1 LNLET
6 AARPDPGTGRDA
18 YYRLVTL
25 LGKRLHINGVSAR
38 VQKPRPE
45 EVTMSTSSK
54 NDQTTNPIAQAAG
67 IVLASLLALT
77 AIVSAVVAPTD
88 LSGRPVSSPTVV
100 ASN

>member
-1 LNLET
+1 M
-6 AARPDPGTGRDA
+6 GSGV

-25 LGKRLHINGVSAR
+25 FDKRLHINGVSAR

-54 NDQTTNPIAQAAG
+54 NDQTPNPIAQAAG

-88 LSGRPVSSPTVV
+88 PSGRPVSSQTVV
-100 ASN
+100 ASR